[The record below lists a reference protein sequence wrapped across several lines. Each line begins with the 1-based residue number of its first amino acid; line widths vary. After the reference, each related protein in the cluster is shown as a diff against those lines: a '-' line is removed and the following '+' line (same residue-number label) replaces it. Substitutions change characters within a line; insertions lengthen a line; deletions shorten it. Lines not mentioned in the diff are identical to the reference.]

1 MTKPATTKM
10 SSRGQVVIPEEIR
23 KQLHLEAGTKF
34 VVVADKD
41 VVILKT
47 ISAPSMRD
55 FDSIISKT
63 RKQAKNAGMKRVDI
77 SKAISQRAGANR

>member
-1 MTKPATTKM
+1 MAKPATTKM

-23 KQLHLEAGTKF
+23 KQLHLEAGAQF

-47 ISAPSMRD
+47 ISVPSMRD
-55 FDSIISKT
+55 FDSIISKA
-63 RKQAKNAGMKRVDI
+63 RKQAKNSGMKRVDI
-77 SKAISQRAGANR
+77 SKAISKSRGK